1 MKPTLVQGKRTVL
14 WVAIGL
20 LGLVLTAGCSSERK
34 TTDATGDAREET
46 LTAETAK
53 ACLLELD
60 LGQIPSGV
68 IVPGPKEEPIA
79 VVNADEI
86 AVGIWKCN
94 LRQKTFDATAEY
106 PNASRHRFNHVTGVF
121 EHGTDGKWVA
131 KITKGES
138 AD

>member
-1 MKPTLVQGKRTVL
+1 MKPAVVQTQRAS
-14 WVAIGL
+14 WVVIGW
-20 LGLVLTAGCSSERK
+20 LGLALIAGCGSERRTADGK
-34 TTDATGDAREET
+34 EPVKEEVF
-46 LTAETAK
+46 TAEMAK
-53 ACLLELD
+53 ATLLELD

-68 IVPGPKEEPIA
+68 IVPGPTDAKIT

-106 PNASRHRFNHVTGVF
+106 PNATRHRFNHVTGVF
-121 EHGTDGKWVA
+121 EQGANGKWVA